1 MSPLKKPLR
10 AALPDVFLGL
20 ALLWAIVVVVIL
32 ARYHVPEPLGAT
44 SVITNGHTY
53 YGNPPALT
61 LPESDPVSFAVI
73 TITMGLGVVVGI
85 GDLVVRKLRRVTG
98 WGHGAVV
105 AGIVVILMSV
115 FGLLLGLASI
125 GVDGALII
133 LSGMPSV
140 SRNSEDNSGLVRTSH

>member
-1 MSPLKKPLR
+1 VSFLKKPQR
-10 AALPDVFLGL
+10 AVLPDLFLGL
-20 ALLWAIVVVVIL
+20 ALLWAIVVVVVL

-44 SVITNGHTY
+44 SVTTNGHTY

-61 LPESDPVSFAVI
+61 MPESDPVSFAVI

-85 GDLVVRKLRRVTG
+85 GDLVVRKLRSVSG
-98 WGHGAVV
+98 WGQGAVI
-105 AGIVVILMSV
+105 AGIVVILMSL

-133 LSGMPSV
+133 LSGMPSA
-140 SRNSEDNSGLVRTSH
+140 SRNSEDESNLVHNN

>member
-1 MSPLKKPLR
+1 VSFLKKPQR
-10 AALPDVFLGL
+10 AVLPDLFLGL
-20 ALLWAIVVVVIL
+20 SLLWAIVVVVVL

-44 SVITNGHTY
+44 SVTTNGHTY

-61 LPESDPVSFAVI
+61 MPESDPVSFAVI

-85 GDLVVRKLRRVTG
+85 GDLVVRKLRSVSG
-98 WGHGAVV
+98 WGQGAVI
-105 AGIVVILMSV
+105 AGIVVILMSL

-133 LSGMPSV
+133 LSGMPSA
-140 SRNSEDNSGLVRTSH
+140 SRNSEDESNLVHNN

>member
-1 MSPLKKPLR
+1 MSFLKKPQR
-10 AALPDVFLGL
+10 AVLPDLFLGL
-20 ALLWAIVVVVIL
+20 SLLWAIVVVVVL

-44 SVITNGHTY
+44 SVTTNGHTY

-61 LPESDPVSFAVI
+61 MPESDPVSFAVI

-85 GDLVVRKLRRVTG
+85 GDLVVRKLRSVSG
-98 WGHGAVV
+98 WGQGAVI
-105 AGIVVILMSV
+105 AGIVVILMSL

-133 LSGMPSV
+133 LSGMPSA
-140 SRNSEDNSGLVRTSH
+140 SRNSEDESNLVHNN

>member
-1 MSPLKKPLR
+1 VSFLKKPQR
-10 AALPDVFLGL
+10 AVLPDLFLGL
-20 ALLWAIVVVVIL
+20 ALLWAIVVVVVL

-44 SVITNGHTY
+44 SVTTNGHTY

-61 LPESDPVSFAVI
+61 MPESDPVSFAVI

-85 GDLVVRKLRRVTG
+85 GDLVVRKLRSVSG
-98 WGHGAVV
+98 WGHGAVI
-105 AGIVVILMSV
+105 AGIVVILMSL

-133 LSGMPSV
+133 LSGMPSA
-140 SRNSEDNSGLVRTSH
+140 SHNSEDESNLVHNN